1 MNPLSMGLLLG
12 RVLLVGALAV
22 RVKLAT
28 GLRTLAIWIE
38 LLTGLGALGVRVV
51 LALLD
56 IGRLGAGVERA
67 GGAVVL
73 VGALRIRVELVAGLR
88 TLLVRVKLVAD
99 FCALAVGVELLL
111 VGLRVGYG
119 ADGCHDSYRC
129 HEGKTFVRHLKLLSY
144 GSFGLADS
152 AASF

>member
-1 MNPLSMGLLLG
+1 MGLLLG

-99 FCALAVGVELLL
+99 LFWSVCAWATVPMAATTATAAT
-111 VGLRVGYG
+111 RVRRLYG
-119 ADGCHDSYRC
+119 I
-129 HEGKTFVRHLKLLSY
+129 
-144 GSFGLADS
+144 
-152 AASF
+152 